1 MSYGKG
7 VNNMSAVSSAERT
20 LCPAVLPSRRKLGL
34 VSAAL
39 ACVAAT
45 CSQGALAQM
54 ERLNAQINATTN
66 ATAAASSAD
75 PNPDCTLIV
84 PKNPLTA
91 AGLATPYQL
100 VATDA
105 GMGACHESNTVQ
117 TAFVQAAIF
126 DPATS
131 TISIYNP
138 LVVDRGAT
146 PAIAPLVPKLPANAI
161 VAIWFGYNGGN
172 LTLVPSQAGDLAN
185 NSCVNGSRGSVF
197 GQYAYCN
204 APAFFTA
211 ANAAITA
218 GKLAVPALGTAKDG
232 RACPTV
238 RDFFV
243 VDQDQSDNVQ
253 TQYLLTRGGRTAQFN
268 AANMAALRGATT
280 LTNGSDNRLASVA
293 LDGALGCSAWKVPD
307 LTNPGTTAPSLAT
320 DELSARV
327 NQRAPVAQIPIG
339 DPMAQVD
346 GNSSRTKVNL
356 YRAGVDQSLAENFND
371 ADTARYCREIV
382 RTAPARIFNSTTKA
396 FLVNAASPDDG
407 AANSLFTFLAQ
418 RLVAAYGLLDCKNLI
433 GQSLPITLTT
443 NNDGVTTNAT
453 VNVPALKN
461 AILALSASHA
471 SDLYLDSSARS
482 QQ

>member
-1 MSYGKG
+1 MF
-7 VNNMSAVSSAERT
+7 T
-20 LCPAVLPSRRKLGL
+20 SRRKLRVEL
-34 VSAAL
+34 AAL
-39 ACVAAT
+39 GFIASI

-54 ERLNAQINATTN
+54 ERLNAQANAATS
-66 ATAAASSAD
+66 ATAAAATAT

-84 PKNPLTA
+84 PKDPLTA

-100 VATDA
+100 VATDR
-105 GMGACHESNTVQ
+105 GLGACHESDTVQ
-117 TAFVQAAIF
+117 SAFVQAAIF
-126 DPATS
+126 DPATN
-131 TISIYNP
+131 TIAIYNP
-138 LVVDRGAT
+138 LVIDRGTT

-172 LTLVPSQAGDLAN
+172 LTLAPSQADDLAN
-185 NSCVNGSRGSVF
+185 NSCVNGSGRSVF

-204 APAFFTA
+204 APAFFKA

-232 RACPTV
+232 RPCPTV

-253 TQYLLTRGGRTAQFN
+253 TQYLITRSGRTAQFN
-268 AANMAALRGATT
+268 TANMAALRGATT

-293 LDGALGCSAWKVPD
+293 LDGALGCTPWKVPD
-307 LTNPGTTAPSLAT
+307 LSNPGTTAPSLAT
-320 DELSARV
+320 DELSARI
-327 NQRAPVAQIPIG
+327 NQRTPVAQIPAG
-339 DPMAQVD
+339 DPMTQVN

-356 YRAGVDQSLAENFND
+356 YRAGVDQSFAETLSD
-371 ADTARYCREIV
+371 ADTARYCREII
-382 RTAPARIFNSTTKA
+382 RTAPARIFNNTTKG
-396 FLVNAASPDDG
+396 FLVNAASPDAG

-418 RLVAAYGLLDCKNLI
+418 RLVAAYGLLDCKTLI
-433 GQSLPITLTT
+433 DQSLPITLTT

-453 VNVPALKN
+453 INVPALKS
-461 AILALSASHA
+461 AVLALSASHA

>member
-1 MSYGKG
+1 MS
-7 VNNMSAVSSAERT
+7 VVQSAERT
-20 LCPAVLPSRRKLGL
+20 LRRQFLRSRRRFG
-34 VSAAL
+34 VVPAAL
-39 ACVAAT
+39 ASIAAI
-45 CSQGALAQM
+45 CSHGALAQT
-54 ERLNAQINATTN
+54 ERLNAQMNATTN
-66 ATAAASSAD
+66 ATAAASSAT

-91 AGLATPYQL
+91 AGLATAYQL
-100 VATDA
+100 VATN
-105 GMGACHESNTVQ
+105 GGLGACHESNKVQ
-117 TAFVQAAIF
+117 SAFVQAAIF

-131 TISIYNP
+131 TISMYNP
-138 LVVDRGAT
+138 LVIDKGSTA
-146 PAIAPLVPKLPANAI
+146 AIAPLVPKLPANAI

-172 LTLVPSQAGDLAN
+172 LTLAPSQGDDLAN
-185 NSCVNGSRGSVF
+185 SSCVNGSGGSVF

-204 APAFFTA
+204 APAFFKA

-218 GKLAVPALGTAKDG
+218 GRLTVPALGTAKDG
-232 RACPTV
+232 RPCPTV

-253 TQYLLTRGGRTAQFN
+253 TQYLLTRGGKIAQFN
-268 AANMAALRGATT
+268 AANMAALVSGTV

-307 LTNPGTTAPSLAT
+307 LTNPGTSAPSLAT

-327 NQRAPVAQIPIG
+327 NQATPVAQIPAG

-356 YRAGVDQSLAENFND
+356 YRAGVDQSFAQSLND
-371 ADTARYCREIV
+371 ADTARYCREIM
-382 RTAPARIFNSTTKA
+382 RSAPARIFNTTTRG
-396 FLVNAASPDDG
+396 FLVNAASPDAG

-418 RLVAAYGLLDCKNLI
+418 RLVAAYGLLDCRSLI

-443 NNDGVTTNAT
+443 NSAGVTTNAT
-453 VNVPALKN
+453 VSVPALKS
-461 AILALSASHA
+461 AVLALSASHA
-471 SDLYLDSSARS
+471 SDLELDSSARS

>member
-1 MSYGKG
+1 
-7 VNNMSAVSSAERT
+7 MSAV
-20 LCPAVLPSRRKLGL
+20 PAAKRKLGFL
-34 VSAAL
+34 PAAL
-39 ACVAAT
+39 FFVASI

-54 ERLNAQINATTN
+54 ERLNAQMNATMN
-66 ATAAASSAD
+66 ATAAASSAG

-84 PKNPLTA
+84 PKNPLSA

-105 GMGACHESNTVQ
+105 GMGVCHEGNTLQ
-117 TAFVQAAIF
+117 SAFVQAAIF
-126 DPATS
+126 DPATNS
-131 TISIYNP
+131 ISIYNP
-138 LVVDRGAT
+138 LVIDKGAT
-146 PAIAPLVPKLPANAI
+146 AAIAPIVPKLPANAI

-172 LTLVPSQAGDLAN
+172 LTLAASQANDLAN
-185 NSCVNGSRGSVF
+185 NGCVNGSGGSVF

-204 APAFFTA
+204 APVFFKA

-218 GKLAVPALGTAKDG
+218 GKLAVPPVGTAKDG
-232 RACPTV
+232 RPCPTV

-253 TQYLLTRGGRTAQFN
+253 TQYLVTKSGKTAQFN
-268 AANMAALRGATT
+268 AANVAALRTAAT

-293 LDGALGCSAWKVPD
+293 LDGALGCSPWKVPD

-327 NQRAPVAQIPIG
+327 NQAAPVAQIPAG
-339 DPMAQVD
+339 DPMAQVN
-346 GNSSRTKVNL
+346 GNSSLRKVNL
-356 YRAGVDQSLAENFND
+356 YRAGVDQSLAQSLND
-371 ADTARYCREIV
+371 ADTARYCREIM
-382 RTAPARIFNSTTKA
+382 RTAPARIFNSVTKG
-396 FLVNAASPDDG
+396 FLVNAASPDTG

-418 RLVAAYGLLDCKNLI
+418 RLVSAYELLDCKNLI
-433 GQSLPITLTT
+433 VQSLPITLTT
-443 NNDGVTTNAT
+443 NSSGVTTNAT

-461 AILALSASHA
+461 AVLALSASHA
-471 SDLYLDSSARS
+471 SDLALDSLARS